1 MQRVV
6 RVGVGLMLVWALGAP
21 MLARS
26 QGPAALPSAGSQ
38 ATSRFVVFE
47 AFMRST

>member
-26 QGPAALPSAGSQ
+26 QGPAAMPSAGSQ
-38 ATSRFVVFE
+38 STNRFVVFE
-47 AFMRST
+47 AFMRPT